1 MVPSARHWLVEA
13 CIRCNVAMKN
23 VLTFDAVADGDS
35 MALLIVPSLVGR
47 LSFGE
52 ELPGVAAGDFVCLKK
67 TPCTLNAS
75 VQTCQ
80 PFSSKRMMPK
90 HRE

>member
-1 MVPSARHWLVEA
+1 MARGQPTSESRVDPTMMSAIDRLLEQA
-13 CIRCNVAMKN
+13 A
-23 VLTFDAVADGDS
+23 DARSKPIAISSPAVFLRPWG
-35 MALLIVPSLVGR
+35 
-47 LSFGE
+47 
-52 ELPGVAAGDFVCLKK
+52 GDFVCLEK

-80 PFSSKRMMPK
+80 PFSSKSMMPK